1 MVWEV
6 KHTLLYCKDEQGL
19 PGKPYHL
26 LVGRNV
32 LKPDE
37 IKFFISNAPRKTN
50 VKTLLLVGF
59 SRWRVERC
67 FQDQKSELGL
77 DDYEGRRYLG
87 LKRHL
92 VLASVSHLF
101 LARVHHEL
109 RGGKSGVDGL
119 PSPHRRRRTRAIMVA

>member
-1 MVWEV
+1 
-6 KHTLLYCKDEQGL
+6 LLYGKDEQGM
-19 PGKPYHL
+19 PGNPYHL

-37 IKFFISNAPRKTN
+37 IKFFISNAPPETK
-50 VKTLLLVGF
+50 VETLLLVGF

-77 DDYEGRRYLG
+77 DAYEGRRYPG

-92 VLASVSHLF
+92 VLTSVSHLF

-109 RGGKSGVDGL
+109 REKKSGVNGL
-119 PSPHRRRRTRAIMVA
+119 PGPHRRRRARAIMVA

>member
-1 MVWEV
+1 VRSR
-6 KHTLLYCKDEQGL
+6 LSDLI
-19 PGKPYHL
+19 KPYHL
-26 LVGRNV
+26 VIARNV

-37 IKFFISNAPRKTN
+37 IKFFISNAPPETK
-50 VKTLLLVGF
+50 VETLLLVGF

-77 DDYEGRRYLG
+77 DDYEGRRYPG

-101 LARVHHEL
+101 LAQVHQELGGEKSRVN
-109 RGGKSGVDGL
+109 RSA
-119 PSPHRRRRTRAIMVA
+119 SPHRRRRARAIVVA